1 MEKASNSN
9 KLSVAQRM
17 RDSEKLGAKV
27 ATIINK
33 ARAAANLV
41 LQSTGYAVDIKL
53 DFYRVD
59 EVKKENDEVTS
70 G

>member
-1 MEKASNSN
+1 MEKTNEVN

-33 ARAAANLV
+33 ARATINKV
-41 LQSTGYAVDIKL
+41 LASSGYGVNIRL
-53 DFYRVD
+53 DWYRLD
-59 EVKKENDEVTS
+59 EVKNEEVTN